1 MNGGR
6 VHVVL
11 VSIMEM
17 SQAAFVCADVSPLR
31 KGSGGRIVVVSL
43 IDLSPCRVFA

>member
-6 VHVVL
+6 IHVVL

-17 SQAAFVCADVSPLR
+17 DQAAFVCAGVSSLR

-43 IDLSPCRVFA
+43 IGLSPCRVFA

>member
-1 MNGGR
+1 MKGGR

-17 SQAAFVCADVSPLR
+17 DLRQPSCASTYRRD
-31 KGSGGRIVVVSL
+31 GSKASGASL
-43 IDLSPCRVFA
+43 LSP

>member
-1 MNGGR
+1 MHGEG
-6 VHVVL
+6 VHVAL

-17 SQAAFVCADVSPLR
+17 DQAAGVCADVSSLR
-31 KGSGGRIVVVSL
+31 KQSVGRIVVVSL

>member
-1 MNGGR
+1 MDGAR

-17 SQAAFVCADVSPLR
+17 DQAGFVCAGMSSLR
-31 KGSGGRIVVVSL
+31 K
-43 IDLSPCRVFA
+43 

>member
-17 SQAAFVCADVSPLR
+17 DQAAFVCAGVSSLR
-31 KGSGGRIVVVSL
+31 KGRGGRIVVVSL
-43 IDLSPCRVFA
+43 IGLSPCRVFA